1 MSLRTLSVVFALCLA
16 LSGCVGSRLG
26 ELNNSLNHLSNP
38 PQPAALATL
47 AREAEAEAKKAVD
60 PKDRA
65 GFYRIAAVAAWQTGK
80 AGNSLVFSVSDAG
93 IATCEGLPNQ
103 DQAAPRDCSL
113 IRLAAPLAVQ
123 DDLAR
128 DLAQFQGKLKQLE
141 DTHHQRCGAL
151 AGDERAR
158 CLAARA
164 KLPAADLSPVQSLFG
179 GFETQFEKVS
189 TIRSRL
195 TNLDVDDTFRRKTD
209 RQRVIIFCN
218 AMKAWS
224 LSADV
229 EGASMSSF
237 TAMAG
242 RKKAMEDR
250 LHSDSLTSD
259 CRDLA
264 TAQTAKWDE

>member
-1 MSLRTLSVVFALCLA
+1 MNLPTLSIILALCLA
-16 LSGCVGSRLG
+16 LSGCVGNRLR
-26 ELNNSLNHLSNP
+26 ELDGKLNHLSDP
-38 PQPAALATL
+38 SQLAALAKEADAA
-47 AREAEAEAKKAVD
+47 ARETED
-60 PKDRA
+60 PRDRA
-65 GFYRIAAVAAWQTGK
+65 GFYRVAAVAAWQ
-80 AGNSLVFSVSDAG
+80 AGEAGERLVLSVTDAG
-93 IATCEGLPNQ
+93 IATCEGLPNK
-103 DQAAPRDCSL
+103 DQTAPRDCSL

-128 DLAQFQGKLKQLE
+128 DLVQFQGKLQQLE
-141 DTHHQRCGAL
+141 GDRQQRCSVL

-164 KLPAADLSPVQSLFG
+164 KLPAADLSPVQSLFS

-189 TIRSRL
+189 TIRSNL
-195 TNLDVDDTFRRKTD
+195 ANLDVDETFRRKTD

-218 AMKAWS
+218 AVKVWS

-237 TAMAG
+237 TTMAQRKQRMAG
-242 RKKAMEDR
+242 RLDG
-250 LHSDSLTSD
+250 DSLTSD

-264 TAQTAKWDE
+264 TTRAEPWES